1 MVGNNHEIA
10 VAQVLAQV
18 PDSHAVQVIFQSG
31 QPLGTLAYVMSN
43 GAADAYRFDQNE
55 LPTPGTWGIVIMPNG
70 DDRNAVWIGS
80 INVAA
85 IDAINS
91 SGPGSDPYMRYL
103 AHYSGFY
110 RILDQD
116 GNFFARF
123 PDGTSVQVGDSTTEP
138 VTYRHTLGGS
148 DGQQRISVVYPDSDR
163 VTPVPSPFNAQ
174 LKHPSG
180 TQVTIGPSGNVS
192 LLVASGASFQFS
204 DPSGFGITKD
214 GAGNIVINGNTV
226 TIQTPA
232 GNSILLDKSGNIVIN
247 GSTVTIQTPAGNSV
261 LLDKSGNITETAPII
276 NLDGNVDVSGNISG
290 GTGSSGGIAIFNGN
304 ISTTGGMT
312 SSSDVV
318 AGGISVINHYH
329 TYNPGS
335 GSPTNTSPAEG

>member
-10 VAQVLAQV
+10 VAQVIAQI

-163 VTPVPSPFNAQ
+163 VTPIPSPFNVQ

-180 TQVTIGPSGNVS
+180 TQVTIDPSGNVS

-232 GNSILLDKSGNIVIN
+232 GNS
-247 GSTVTIQTPAGNSV
+247 V

-290 GTGSSGGIAIFNGN
+290 GTGSSGGTATFNGN
-304 ISTTGGMT
+304 VSTTGGMT
-312 SSSDVV
+312 SSGDVV

-329 TYNPGS
+329 TYTPGT